1 MKIRE
6 CFSYMFLKC
15 FWNIEYSVS
24 LRSFMEKLDS
34 INRYLRH
41 LLLPGA
47 VGAII
52 FLATC
57 ILGSEQVPD
66 LPPLLPWD
74 KIVHAG
80 MFFVLSGVCYY
91 DYYRLFNGNVNL
103 NKWIFWCFLIPVIY
117 GGIIELLQLF
127 VFTSR
132 SAEWG
137 DFVADIIGS
146 LLATIGAVYY
156 LKYQNKPKKNLSL

>member
-1 MKIRE
+1 
-6 CFSYMFLKC
+6 
-15 FWNIEYSVS
+15 
-24 LRSFMEKLDS
+24 MEKLDS

>member
-1 MKIRE
+1 MWR

-15 FWNIEYSVS
+15 IRHIEYSVS
-24 LRSFMEKLDS
+24 LRRFMEKLQS

-41 LLLPGA
+41 LLLPG
-47 VGAII
+47 VIGAII

-57 ILGSEQVPD
+57 VLGSEQVPD

-74 KIVHAG
+74 KMVHAG
-80 MFFVLSGVCYY
+80 MFFVLSAVCYY
-91 DYYRLFNGNVNL
+91 DYYRLFDGNVHL
-103 NKWIFWCFLIPVIY
+103 KKWIFWCFFIPVIY
-117 GGIIELLQLF
+117 GGSIELLQLF

-132 SAEWG
+132 SAEWC

-146 LLATIGAVYY
+146 LLATVGAIYY
-156 LKYQNKPKKNLSL
+156 LKYRDKPKKNLSL

>member
-1 MKIRE
+1 MGK
-6 CFSYMFLKC
+6 
-15 FWNIEYSVS
+15 WQ
-24 LRSFMEKLDS
+24 S

-41 LLLPGA
+41 LLLPG
-47 VGAII
+47 VIGVII
-52 FLATC
+52 FLGTC

-74 KIVHAG
+74 KLVHAG

-91 DYYRLFNGNVNL
+91 DYYRLFDGNVNR
-103 NKWIFWCFLIPVIY
+103 NKWIFWCFFIPVIY
-117 GGIIELLQLF
+117 GAGIELLQQF

-137 DFVADIIGS
+137 DFIADV
-146 LLATIGAVYY
+146 IGALVATVGAIYFLNY
-156 LKYQNKPKKNLSL
+156 RNKPKKTLSL

>member
-1 MKIRE
+1 MGK
-6 CFSYMFLKC
+6 
-15 FWNIEYSVS
+15 WQ
-24 LRSFMEKLDS
+24 S

-41 LLLPGA
+41 LLLPG
-47 VGAII
+47 VIGVII
-52 FLATC
+52 FLGTC

-74 KIVHAG
+74 KLVHAG

-91 DYYRLFNGNVNL
+91 DYYRLFNGNVNR
-103 NKWIFWCFLIPVIY
+103 NKWIFWCFFIPVIY
-117 GGIIELLQLF
+117 GGGIELLQQF

-137 DFVADIIGS
+137 DFIADV
-146 LLATIGAVYY
+146 IGALVATVGAIYFFSY
-156 LKYQNKPKKNLSL
+156 RNKPKKTLSL